1 MLTATYTL
9 VALSVEQTK
18 VRVSLQSLHKFLQ
31 SNLLHRSSLSRG
43 QVECVCDTLK
53 RLYEAYHWRKL
64 DKFLIPAV
72 RRASTAAAELL
83 GELEALSQTAAE
95 AMAAAVRSAGGAALE
110 GEARVARF
118 CALIDRFCA
127 ALLERLEREE
137 HELFPVARAVIP
149 SETWFAIANQMLAH
163 DAYHME
169 SRGGQA
175 YGGARRAFR
184 GPVDHTMR
192 QGSPL
197 TIAH

>member
-72 RRASTAAAELL
+72 RRASTSAARCRSRC
-83 GELEALSQTAAE
+83 GSRRRAA
-95 AMAAAVRSAGGAALE
+95 RRAGGAE
-110 GEARVARF
+110 P
-118 CALIDRFCA
+118 DRG
-127 ALLERLEREE
+127 RGDGRG
-137 HELFPVARAVIP
+137 RA
-149 SETWFAIANQMLAH
+149 
-163 DAYHME
+163 
-169 SRGGQA
+169 
-175 YGGARRAFR
+175 
-184 GPVDHTMR
+184 
-192 QGSPL
+192 
-197 TIAH
+197 